1 MSEENR
7 LCNEYEWIATDLDM
21 VVERFSPMLVA
32 VEVARPRPGSPAAP
46 CCCLL
51 LRMLSMPCGLTAC
64 WPGAVAAT
72 WLLAGGGEGDPPSH
86 SGAGPGDT
94 AALVAA
100 WAWLS
105 IAAAFMSVIV
115 CSADRGPGQ
124 HNMIVMASECLL

>member
-1 MSEENR
+1 MIVKTDCETDGSSAA
-7 LCNEYEWIATDLDM
+7 LEWIPTDLDM

-64 WPGAVAAT
+64 WPGAVAA
-72 WLLAGGGEGDPPSH
+72 LLAGGGEGDPPPH

-115 CSADRGPGQ
+115 CSADSGPG
-124 HNMIVMASECLL
+124 